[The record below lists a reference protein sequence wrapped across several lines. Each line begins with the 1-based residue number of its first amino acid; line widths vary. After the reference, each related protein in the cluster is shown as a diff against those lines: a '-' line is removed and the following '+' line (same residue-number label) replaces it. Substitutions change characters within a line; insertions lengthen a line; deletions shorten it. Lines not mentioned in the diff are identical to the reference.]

1 MGTFEDFIVKIKEA
15 ASFAGKKT
23 GEAVEVSKLRIS
35 ATETQ
40 NKIDREFTALGKKI
54 YDAAKEQTDCTDFV
68 RGKVR
73 GHRQAGSR
81 SSPGS
86 TKRYRSSGKR
96 RYARN
101 AASPIPKM
109 LIIAKSAA
117 RSSDF

>member
-68 RGKVR
+68 REKSEVIDKLVEELAGLNKKISELRKEKVCPEC
-73 GHRQAGSR
+73 GFAN
-81 SSPGS
+81 PE
-86 TKRYRSSGKR
+86 
-96 RYARN
+96 N
-101 AASPIPKM
+101 ADYCQKCG
-109 LIIAKSAA
+109 AKL
-117 RSSDF
+117 